1 MKWIKIVLTIISVV
15 LLIGLIIHTS
25 KLYETTKTL
34 NQINKDTI
42 SYNNKINDFD
52 KNQELLNTELKK
64 LKEKNKSK
72 LKELNRW
79 QDWIKDI
86 KEKME

>member
-1 MKWIKIVLTIISVV
+1 MKWIKIILTIISVV

-25 KLYETTKTL
+25 KLYESSTKL
-34 NQINKDTI
+34 NKINKETI
-42 SYNNKINDFD
+42 SYNNKINDID
-52 KNQELLNTELKK
+52 NNQELLNIELKK
-64 LKEKNKSK
+64 LKNKNKAK

-79 QDWIKDI
+79 QDWIKEI

>member
-1 MKWIKIVLTIISVV
+1 MKWIKIILTIISVV

-25 KLYETTKTL
+25 KLYESSTKL
-34 NQINKDTI
+34 NEINKETI
-42 SYNNKINDFD
+42 SYNNKINDID
-52 KNQELLNTELKK
+52 NNQELLNIELKK
-64 LKEKNKSK
+64 LKNKNKAK

-79 QDWIKDI
+79 QDWIKEI